1 MVGFK
6 DVHIQHSS
14 LYALPFHSFTYQ
26 LSWFY
31 IYYCQPA
38 VSSDTL
44 SSPCVC
50 VCVCFIYPHPLSAL
64 FSPASFFLFHQLMP
78 LSSYLWMNE
87 RTIQH
92 SARVVSKLVSVC
104 VLLSRRTL
112 SQTLCVCLYSCLN
125 LTAAPVWVTDPAV
138 SWLQYFYCLAAR
150 LISMLFLHSSSV
162 CTHEA
167 KRRLRMCTSSSFCR
181 YTAWNAACVFWA
193 FSLFFFFF

>member
-1 MVGFK
+1 MCTF
-6 DVHIQHSS
+6 ST
-14 LYALPFHSFTYQ
+14 LPF
-26 LSWFY
+26 
-31 IYYCQPA
+31 
-38 VSSDTL
+38 TL
-44 SSPCVC
+44 SLFTVSLTSFPGFTFITVSLQSAQTHWALRAC

-193 FSLFFFFF
+193 FSLSFFFLKCERML